1 MRKVTVIFVLL
12 LLIVNR
18 ADAQQDLKAR
28 QLLEEVS
35 KKTLSYK
42 NISADFIFS
51 MENREM
57 NINEQNE
64 GSLKMNG
71 QKYVVDLP
79 AIGVKVYSDGST
91 IWNYMKDGN
100 QVTISNAGDQ
110 GNEFLNPSAIF
121 NIYEKGFNSKLAG
134 EKKEGNKNYYQIE
147 LTPEKQGS
155 DFTKIIVK
163 IDKAEMQLSSA
174 DFFSTDGNIYG
185 VKIKN
190 MDTDIDLPDSF
201 FVFNTSEYKDVE
213 VIDFR

>member
-1 MRKVTVIFVLL
+1 MRKFSLVFVLL
-12 LLIVNR
+12 LIVQWVN
-18 ADAQQDLKAR
+18 AQQDLKAR
-28 QLLEEVS
+28 QILEDVS

-57 NINEQNE
+57 DINEQNE

-79 AIGVKVYSDGST
+79 AIGVKVYSDGKT

-110 GNEFLNPSAIF
+110 GNEFLNPASVF
-121 NIYEKGFNSKLAG
+121 NIHEKGFLSKLTG
-134 EKKEGNKNYYQIE
+134 EKREGNKNYYQLE
-147 LTPEKQGS
+147 LTPENQAS
-155 DFTKIIVK
+155 DFTKIVIK

-174 DFFSTDGNIYG
+174 DFYSNDGNIYG
-185 VKIKN
+185 IKIKQLN
-190 MDTDIDLPDSF
+190 TDIDLPDSF
-201 FVFNTSEYKDVE
+201 FVFNATEYRDIE
-213 VIDFR
+213 IIDFR